1 MSDFVPL
8 DDALA
13 AVGKE
18 LGMPDPNVV
27 ARIETVW
34 AEVVGPALAG
44 HSEVRSLRDGVCS
57 VTVDSASWATQLRYL
72 HDDLVRRLCDVLGAG
87 SVTTIRTAVKP
98 PAGAG

>member
-8 DDALA
+8 GDALA

-18 LGMPDPNVV
+18 LGMPEPKVV
-27 ARIETVW
+27 SRVETVW
-34 AEVVGPALAG
+34 AEVVGPTLAS

-72 HDDLVRRLCDVLGAG
+72 HDDLVRRLCEVLGTG
-87 SVTTIRTAVKP
+87 SVTTIRTAVRP

>member
-8 DDALA
+8 GDALA

-18 LGMPDPNVV
+18 LGMPEPNVV
-27 ARIETVW
+27 SRIDVVW
-34 AEVVGPALAG
+34 SEVVGPALAG
-44 HSEVRSLRDGVCS
+44 HSEVRSLREGVCS

-72 HDDLVRRLCDVLGAG
+72 HDDLVRRLCDALGTG
-87 SVTTIRTAVKP
+87 SVTAIRVAVRP